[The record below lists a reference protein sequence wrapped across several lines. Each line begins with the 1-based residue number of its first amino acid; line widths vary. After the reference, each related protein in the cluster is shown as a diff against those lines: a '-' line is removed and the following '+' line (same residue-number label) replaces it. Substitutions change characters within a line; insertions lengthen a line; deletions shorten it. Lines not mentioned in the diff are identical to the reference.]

1 MDQHTPWVTFEEDHV
16 RQRTKNNSSSSSTSL
31 SSSLSSLGSTTMERR
46 MADFSAGLDV
56 GQLAAQLQDK
66 YAVLQDLHATSADL
80 GWSSSVL
87 HGVPQ

>member
-1 MDQHTPWVTFEEDHV
+1 MDHTAAWVTFDEDQG

-31 SSSLSSLGSTTMERR
+31 SSSLSSLGSSTMERR
-46 MADFSAGLDV
+46 MADFSASLDV

-80 GWSSSVL
+80 GWSTSVL
-87 HGVPQ
+87 HGVSQ